1 MARLVA
7 ESGSLAGKE
16 WKIDPGLTLGR
27 EGHNSIPMPDNRKAS
42 RDHAKVWRESP
53 GRYAVADLGS
63 TNGTLVNDEK
73 VTRKALIDG
82 DEVRVGE
89 VAFRFLL
96 DEDEKP
102 KKKEVE
108 RGADR
113 LHSVLAG
120 EAGLSATAGSA
131 AAGADPTAIVVKER
145 VLQFQKKTE
154 KGSALGWDMGQMS
167 GMLKWGM
174 LLGVLA
180 VAVAI
185 VLVLAGVIGGSGG
198 EGE

>member
-73 VTRKALIDG
+73 VSRKPLVDG

-89 VAFRFLL
+89 VTFRFLL
-96 DEDEKP
+96 DEEEKP

-108 RGADR
+108 RGPDR
-113 LHSVLAG
+113 LHSVLSGDAKP
-120 EAGLSATAGSA
+120 SATAGSA

-154 KGSALGWDMGQMS
+154 KGSALSWDLSQMS
-167 GMLKWGM
+167 GLVKWG
-174 LLGVLA
+174 LILGALA
-180 VAVAI
+180 IAAAI
-185 VLVLAGVIGGSGG
+185 VLLLAGVIGGGG
-198 EGE
+198 EVE